1 VPKTQ
6 AFEQM
11 MESLEMVVNQ
21 LEKGG
26 QPLDKILE
34 LFEEGV
40 KLSRQAQE
48 LLNKAEGKV
57 EILTHK
63 LNEVWQMENYE
74 PDINVDDEEIEDD
87 EDEDDTV

>member
-1 VPKTQ
+1 MPKTQ
-6 AFEQM
+6 TFELM
-11 MESLEMVVNQ
+11 MENLEAVVNQ

-57 EILTHK
+57 EILTRK
-63 LNEVWQMENYE
+63 LDEVWQMENYE
-74 PDINVDDEEIEDD
+74 SDVSEDDEDND
-87 EDEDDTV
+87 EDEDDDTV